1 MKLNIKSLNYST
13 ILTLCLVVV
22 LTLLSE
28 LSNSL
33 KTFLT
38 NITGH
43 HWVTKSV
50 LSLIFFV
57 VIYFLISKTV
67 KDWADSNHLII
78 DAIVVTLLGGA
89 IIFGFYA
96 WHFVR

>member
-1 MKLNIKSLNYST
+1 MRFNIKSLNYST
-13 ILTLCLVVV
+13 ILIICLIV
-22 LTLLSE
+22 LLTILGELSDSFKTLLTSV
-28 LSNSL
+28 
-33 KTFLT
+33 
-38 NITGH
+38 TGH

-96 WHFVR
+96 WHFMH